1 MPSADF
7 NRRSLLTAT
16 IAGAAALCF
25 PPALAL
31 ANPAEAPAGPSP
43 AEALARLKAGNARF
57 LAGGA
62 ALHPASMVGG
72 LAKAQHPYAVI
83 VSCADSRVA
92 PELLFSTGLGELF
105 VVRNAGH
112 SVTPLEMGGIEYAV
126 EHLGAP
132 LIVVL
137 GHERCGAVNA
147 AVEVA
152 TKGTALPASLGA
164 MVAPIVPTARE
175 AVHGISGAEAT
186 EAAVQANVRRVVDQL
201 RHAPGSLLE
210 EPLEKGRLMIVGA
223 RYDLDEGR
231 VTFIA

>member
-7 NRRSLLTAT
+7 SRRSLLVASV
-16 IAGAAALCF
+16 AGAAALCF
-25 PPALAL
+25 PPAVAL
-31 ANPAEAPAGPSP
+31 ASPAEVAAGPTP
-43 AEALARLKAGNARF
+43 AEALDRLKAGNARF
-57 LAGGA
+57 LAGGS
-62 ALHPASMVGG
+62 ALHPARRVGG
-72 LAKAQHPYAVI
+72 LAKAQHPYAVV
-83 VSCADSRVA
+83 VSCADSRVS

-132 LIVVL
+132 LILVL

-152 TKGTALPASLGA
+152 TKGTHLPASLGA
-164 MVAPIVPTARE
+164 MVAPIVPAARQAAAGHSGPE
-175 AVHGISGAEAT
+175 AV
-186 EAAVQANVRRVVDQL
+186 EAAVQANVHRVVDQL
-201 RHAPGSLLE
+201 RNSPGSLLE
-210 EPLEKGRLMIVGA
+210 EPLAKGKLMIVGA

-231 VTFIA
+231 VTFMA